1 MTLRAAKNP
10 KRWRQPSRVDL
21 VPYRARI
28 ISGATLNLFC
38 NQSYQWQQEGEHNVC
53 VKGLPHRGFWSRMRE
68 QSQARLKRA
77 SLETARF
84 N

>member
-28 ISGATLNLFC
+28 TSGATLAQC
-38 NQSYQWQQEGEHNVC
+38 VREGVATPWFL
-53 VKGLPHRGFWSRMRE
+53 VKDE
-68 QSQARLKRA
+68 RA
-77 SLETARF
+77 IAGSPEASVF
-84 N
+84 GDCEV